1 MLRLLAGLIADTHHA
16 GPIDA
21 SQVGRYPFGQFFVR
35 HYAVNR
41 LQLDALPR

>member
-21 SQVGRYPFGQFFVR
+21 GQVGRYPFGQFFVR
-35 HYAVNR
+35 HDAVNR
-41 LQLDALPR
+41 LQWTRCPR